1 MGASPG
7 ILSWGT
13 GGSGGGGGGGIS
25 PNIVV
30 TYNDLVSL
38 INSNGLIP
46 GQSYQFTMTTAH
58 YIQFT
63 GSLGSELVHS
73 GTPEQLVVTAISSN
87 ELSYQASSIDYPTD
101 VIHYKAIFT
110 DREYDAVLGVSTG
123 VITYREEILFGT
135 YLTNSRDYDFRNV
148 VFRRW
153 ESVSGSGIY
162 DSYTNTGFSYQERY
176 SYQIGAGLVAG
187 VNISS
192 PGPFSASI
200 GFPYQL
206 DNVVFTYGQ
215 GVISLSFLGVASTFL
230 SGANFLQCSVMAYCS
245 FYGRPNAVK
254 MSVCQ
259 LVKIYDNFTF
269 SNINEFV
276 NCQVRIVENCSIS
289 RFSNTTA
296 LTAIYR
302 RNNIFV
308 CQSNTAVTVEDNNVN
323 TLTSNLCANI
333 SSNNSYS
340 IDSNNLLNGLAKI
353 SRNNVRYIKSNVGS
367 TAVGINDNS
376 GTTIVGNTI
385 NYPIYSNN
393 VSAIENNVTAGGGIF
408 NNTGYY
414 IKSNSGCEISL
425 NTIGFATNNVFTG
438 RITGNICVL
447 MSNNQVGLQDISN
460 NSVVFIT
467 DNGQLGAD
475 MLIDGNVGYSIQS
488 NIVSE
493 ITDNVVSVIKLNNI
507 PGFISKNNGYSITS
521 NANTGNIT
529 ENIFNSIDA
538 NATGIGNIYGNTVY
552 LITQNSSIPEAP
564 GPHDVQWNNGQNLT
578 SAAIGGFILNTNL
591 LRLHSVKVTNPIQ
604 SHTFIAGIFST
615 IVNPT
620 AAMSSGTPT
629 QNVYDNA
636 TLKYVEMTITAGV
649 ITFTNIN

>member
-7 ILSWGT
+7 ILSWGA
-13 GGSGGGGGGGIS
+13 GGTGGGGGGIA
-25 PNIVV
+25 PTIVV
-30 TYNDLVSL
+30 TYSELVNL
-38 INSNGLIP
+38 INSNGLLP

-63 GSLGSELVHS
+63 GSLGSELVHT
-73 GTPEQLVVTAISSN
+73 GNAEQLVVTAISTN
-87 ELSYQASSIDYPTD
+87 ELSYIASSVDYPTD
-101 VIHYKAIFT
+101 IIHYKAIFT

-135 YLTNSRDYDFRNV
+135 FLTNSRDYDFRNV

-153 ESVSGSGIY
+153 ESVSGSGQY
-162 DSYTNTGFSYQERY
+162 DSYTDTGFAYQERY
-176 SYQIGAGLVAG
+176 SYQVGAGLVTG
-187 VNISS
+187 VKISS
-192 PGPFSASI
+192 PGPFSAAI

-206 DNVVFTYGQ
+206 DNVVFSYGK
-215 GVISLSFLGVASTFL
+215 GVIDLSFLGVASTFL

-245 FYGRPNAVK
+245 FYGRPNAIK

-259 LVKIYDNFTF
+259 NVKIYGTFTF
-269 SNINEFV
+269 STITEFI
-276 NCQVRIVENCSIS
+276 NCQINILESCNIS

-302 RNNIFV
+302 RNNIFT
-308 CQSNTAVTVEDNNVN
+308 CKSNTALLVEDNNVN
-323 TLTSNLCANI
+323 TIESNLCANI
-333 SSNNSYS
+333 SSNNCYS
-340 IDSNNLLNGLAKI
+340 IANNQLLNGLAKI
-353 SRNNVRYIKSNVGS
+353 SKNNVRYIKSNIGS
-367 TAVGINDNS
+367 TSVGINDNS
-376 GTTIVGNTI
+376 GNIIEGNTI

-393 VSAIENNVTAGGGIF
+393 VNSIQSNVTGGGGIF

-425 NTIGFATNNVFTG
+425 NTIGFLTNNVLTG
-438 RITGNICVL
+438 RITGNVCVL
-447 MSNNQVGLQDISN
+447 MTNNQTGLQDISN

-467 DNGQLGAD
+467 DNGQLGMD
-475 MLIDGNVGYSIQS
+475 ILIDGNIGYEIQS
-488 NIVSE
+488 NLVSE
-493 ITDNVVSVIKLNNI
+493 ITNNVVNVIRLNNI
-507 PGFISKNNGYSITS
+507 PGFISKNNGYSISS

-529 ENIFNSIDA
+529 ENIFNSIESNA
-538 NATGIGNIYGNTVY
+538 NGIGNIYGNNVYFIKDNSATV
-552 LITQNSSIPEAP
+552 EAP

-604 SHTFIAGIFST
+604 SHTFITAIFST
-615 IVNPT
+615 IVTPT

-629 QNVYDNA
+629 QHVYDTA
-636 TLKYVEMTITAGV
+636 TSKYVEMIVTGGV
-649 ITFTNIN
+649 ITFANIN